1 MKQPRTQLKTA
12 PAYFIML
19 LILVLDQLT
28 KTLVR
33 VNMEMYE
40 RIPLLQNLFGDTFIL
55 IRVQNSGAAFSFG
68 FGSDLVNR
76 IIFIC
81 VTVLVVGIIIY
92 LLHYAQHKIQ
102 VIAFGLIL
110 GGALGNLIDRALFGP
125 VTDFFSMDFP
135 DFIMERF
142 PVFNIADSSIFIG
155 VVLMIIDMLFIKDK
169 PSPLPETGEHIEISE
184 INKEL

>member
-1 MKQPRTQLKTA
+1 MKSSGTKFRTA

-19 LILVLDQLT
+19 LVLVLDQLT

-40 RIPLLQNLFGDTFIL
+40 LIPLGQNLFGDTFRL
-55 IRVQNSGAAFSFG
+55 IRVQNTGAAFSFG
-68 FGSDLVNR
+68 IGSDLVNR
-76 IIFIC
+76 IFFIG
-81 VTVLVVGIIIY
+81 VTLLVVAIIIF
-92 LLHYAQHKIQ
+92 LLYYAQHKIQ
-102 VIAFGLIL
+102 VFAYGLIL
-110 GGALGNLIDRALFGP
+110 GGAFGNLIDRVLFGP

-142 PVFNIADSSIFIG
+142 PVYNVADSAIFIG
-155 VVLMIIDMLFIKDK
+155 VVLLIIDMLFIKDK
-169 PSPLPETGEHIEISE
+169 PSPHSETTDNIEISE

>member
-33 VNMEMYE
+33 VNMQMYE
-40 RIPLLQNLFGDTFIL
+40 CIPLLQNLFGDTFIL

-110 GGALGNLIDRALFGP
+110 GGALGNLIDRVLFGP

-169 PSPLPETGEHIEISE
+169 PSPESEIKEHIEISE
-184 INKEL
+184 FNKEL